1 MTTKDF
7 VGMNKIR
14 IGTRDSQ
21 LALWQANTVKDLLEQ
36 QGHPAELV
44 YVKSEGDLDLVTPL
58 YALGVQGIFTRTL
71 DAALLNRR
79 IDIAVHSMKDVPTQM
94 AEGIVKAAVLPR
106 ASYKDILVPKGNADF
121 LNDLASFAVI
131 ATGSTRRKAQWLH
144 RYPNHSIENLRGNV
158 NTRLQKVVNEHWN
171 GGIFA
176 AAGLDRINLRPNTAV
191 ELDWMLP
198 APSQGAIIVVCR
210 EGENEYLD
218 ACVSFHDENAGLCTQ
233 IEKDFLH
240 YLKGGCTT
248 PIGALAIVHGEIV
261 VFNGN
266 ILSPDGKQKAEVQ
279 LKAHKNEWNDLGK
292 TAAAQILVN
301 GGCQIM
307 EVTNNA
313 R

>member
-1 MTTKDF
+1 MK
-7 VGMNKIR
+7 NRIR

-36 QGHPAELV
+36 QGHATELV
-44 YVKSEGDLDLVTPL
+44 YVKSEGDIDLITPL

-106 ASYKDILVPKGNADF
+106 ASHKDILVPKGNADF
-121 LNDLASFAVI
+121 LNDLSSFAVI

-171 GGIFA
+171 GAIFA
-176 AAGLDRINLRPNTAV
+176 VAGLERIKLRPNTAV

-198 APSQGAIIVVCR
+198 APSQGAIIVVSR
-210 EGENEYLD
+210 IGENEYLD
-218 ACVSFHDENAGLCTQ
+218 ACATFHNEEAGLCTQ

-248 PIGALAIVHGEIV
+248 PIGALAIIENETV
-261 VFNGN
+261 VFRGN

-279 LKAHKNEWNDLGK
+279 LKAYKSEITEFGK
-292 TAAAQILVN
+292 MAASQIFEN
-301 GGCQIM
+301 GGRQIM
-307 EVTNNA
+307 EEINYA
-313 R
+313 G

>member
-1 MTTKDF
+1 MTIMK
-7 VGMNKIR
+7 NKIR

-21 LALWQANTVKDLLEQ
+21 LALWQANTVKDLLEK
-36 QGHPAELV
+36 QGYRAELV
-44 YVKSEGDLDLVTPL
+44 HVKSEGDIDLVTPL

-71 DAALLNRR
+71 DAALLNHR

-94 AEGIVKAAVLPR
+94 ADGIEAAAVLPR
-106 ASYKDILVPKGNADF
+106 ASYKDLLIPKANADF

-131 ATGSTRRKAQWLH
+131 ATGSTRRRAQWLH

-158 NTRLQKVVNEHWN
+158 NTRLQKVVNEQWH
-171 GGIFA
+171 GAIFA

-198 APSQGAIIVVCR
+198 APSQGAIIIVCR
-210 EGENEYLD
+210 QGENTFLD
-218 ACVSFHDENAGLCTQ
+218 ACISFHDEDAGLCTK

-248 PIGALAIVHGEIV
+248 PIGALAIIQDETV
-261 VFNGN
+261 VFKGN
-266 ILSPDGKQKAEVQ
+266 VLSPDGKQKVEVE
-279 LKAHKNEWNDLGK
+279 LKAHKSEINELGK
-292 TAAAQILVN
+292 NAADQIIKN
-301 GGCQIM
+301 GGRQIM
-307 EVTNNA
+307 EDMNYV

>member
-1 MTTKDF
+1 MNTT
-7 VGMNKIR
+7 NKHTIR

-36 QGHPAELV
+36 QGHTAELV
-44 YVKSEGDLDLVTPL
+44 HVKSEGDIDLVTPL

-71 DAALLNRR
+71 DAALLNHR

-94 AEGIVKAAVLPR
+94 AEGIVAAAVLPR
-106 ASYKDILVPKGNADF
+106 ASYKDVLVPKTNADF
-121 LNDLASFAVI
+121 LNNLASFAII
-131 ATGSTRRKAQWLH
+131 ATGSTRRRAQWLH

-158 NTRLQKVVNEHWN
+158 NTRLQKVVNEQWH
-171 GGIFA
+171 GAIFA

-198 APSQGAIIVVCR
+198 APSQGAVIVVCR
-210 EGENEYLD
+210 QGENTFLD
-218 ACVSFHDENAGLCTQ
+218 PCASFHDIDTGLCTK

-248 PIGALAIVHGEIV
+248 PIGALATIQGETV
-261 VFNGN
+261 VFKGN
-266 ILSPDGKQKAEVQ
+266 ILSPDGKQKAEVE
-279 LKAHKNEWNDLGK
+279 LKAHKSEINEFGK
-292 TAAAQILVN
+292 IAADQIIKN
-301 GGCQIM
+301 GGRQIM
-307 EVTNNA
+307 EDMNHV